1 MTVKRP
7 IRAWND
13 RFWNN
18 RLFSISIL
26 LAASLCGSVCV
37 WAVKMK
43 IMECCSPCPLWIDM
57 HAQSVLKHQNRFL
70 KNSLI
75 MLIDSIVQIQWLQ
88 EFFCYHYFRFWP
100 FEWNEF
106 FQVWQWSG
114 CTIITPWL
122 ISFGMERCM
131 VKLINTSNTA
141 LEPPLEIVE
150 HFSARSVTLHFR
162 KKSKGIA

>member
-1 MTVKRP
+1 
-7 IRAWND
+7 
-13 RFWNN
+13 
-18 RLFSISIL
+18 
-26 LAASLCGSVCV
+26 
-37 WAVKMK
+37 
-43 IMECCSPCPLWIDM
+43 
-57 HAQSVLKHQNRFL
+57 
-70 KNSLI
+70 
-75 MLIDSIVQIQWLQ
+75 MLIALCKYNGYKN
-88 EFFCYHYFRFWP
+88 FFATIIFGFDHSGGMS
-100 FEWNEF
+100 F